1 MNKIY
6 SRLAFTNIKNNKTL
20 YMPYIISGMVMIAMF
35 YVMMFLNNS
44 KGLGK
49 VPGAE
54 ILVDIMGLGCGIIAI
69 FSYIFLFYTNSFIIK
84 RRKKEVGI
92 YNILGMEKRHIA
104 RVLIIETLTVALAA
118 IVSGIIAGILFS
130 KLLIMFLYRIINI
143 KAQIN
148 FTVSTSAVV
157 NTILIFGVLYFLTL
171 IYISYIFLFYTNSF
185 IIKRRK
191 KEVGIYNILGM
202 EKRHIARVLIIET
215 LTVALAAI
223 VSGIIAGI
231 LFSKLLI
238 MFLYRI
244 INIKAQI
251 NFTVSTSAV
260 VNTILIFGVLY
271 FLTLIY
277 NLMQVKLANPIELL
291 RGGNVGEKEPKSK
304 WLIAIIG
311 LGCLAGGYYI
321 AITTK
326 SPLQVLSLF
335 FVAVLLVIVGTY
347 LLFISGSIVIL
358 KALRKNKKFYY
369 NKKHFAAV
377 SGMIYRM
384 KQNAGGLASICVL
397 STMVLVVVSTT
408 VSMYAGMEGEL
419 KQRYPSDISVYSWYK
434 EVPADV
440 NLDDAL
446 KEAAADSD
454 KIIADSACNVKDS
467 KSYTYFSWTVFR
479 EGTEFKPVLS
489 FDNDISLLYFV
500 TGDEIDE
507 METGFKERLNKKIPQ
522 LDTGSVAVY
531 GTEKFNGDIIN
542 LLGKEFKVAATEKT
556 AVSKDSYMSS
566 MYGGVYYVVV
576 DSKATLAEIFNL
588 NNSLGEDSV
597 PTMLNNEIDYNLYGS
612 SEDKLA
618 VAKALDKHFEEN
630 SVKSDVSGF
639 YEESRD
645 ANREQIYVLYGGL
658 FFIGIFLGTMFL
670 MVTVMIIFYKQISE
684 GYDDKARY
692 EIMEKVGMSNDE
704 VKKSITSQVRMVF
717 FLPIILAACH
727 LAAAFPL
734 LRRLLVM
741 FNLTDIKLIAIC
753 MTATFLVFVAI
764 YYIVFKIT
772 SRAYYR
778 IVGNQI

>member
-35 YVMMFLNNS
+35 YVMMFLDNS
-44 KGLGK
+44 KGLSK
-49 VPGAE
+49 VPGADA
-54 ILVDIMGLGCGIIAI
+54 LASIMGLGCGTIAV

-104 RVLIIETLTVALAA
+104 RVLIIETLTIALAA

-130 KLLIMFLYRIINI
+130 KLMIMFLYRIINI
-143 KAQIN
+143 KAQID
-148 FTVSTSAVV
+148 FAVS
-157 NTILIFGVLYFLTL
+157 NG
-171 IYISYIFLFYTNSF
+171 
-185 IIKRRK
+185 
-191 KEVGIYNILGM
+191 
-202 EKRHIARVLIIET
+202 
-215 LTVALAAI
+215 
-223 VSGIIAGI
+223 
-231 LFSKLLI
+231 
-238 MFLYRI
+238 
-244 INIKAQI
+244 
-251 NFTVSTSAV
+251 AV

-434 EVPADV
+434 
-440 NLDDAL
+440 
-446 KEAAADSD
+446 
-454 KIIADSACNVKDS
+454 
-467 KSYTYFSWTVFR
+467 
-479 EGTEFKPVLS
+479 
-489 FDNDISLLYFV
+489 
-500 TGDEIDE
+500 
-507 METGFKERLNKKIPQ
+507 
-522 LDTGSVAVY
+522 
-531 GTEKFNGDIIN
+531 
-542 LLGKEFKVAATEKT
+542 
-556 AVSKDSYMSS
+556 
-566 MYGGVYYVVV
+566 
-576 DSKATLAEIFNL
+576 
-588 NNSLGEDSV
+588 
-597 PTMLNNEIDYNLYGS
+597 
-612 SEDKLA
+612 
-618 VAKALDKHFEEN
+618 HFEEN

-741 FNLTDIKLIAIC
+741 FNLTDVKLIVIC
-753 MTATFLVFVAI
+753 MVATLLVFMVI

>member
-49 VPGAE
+49 VPGADA
-54 ILVDIMGLGCGIIAI
+54 LASIMGLGCGTIAV

-130 KLLIMFLYRIINI
+130 KLMIMFLYRIINI
-143 KAQIN
+143 KAQID
-148 FTVSTSAVV
+148 FAVST
-157 NTILIFGVLYFLTL
+157 G
-171 IYISYIFLFYTNSF
+171 
-185 IIKRRK
+185 
-191 KEVGIYNILGM
+191 
-202 EKRHIARVLIIET
+202 
-215 LTVALAAI
+215 
-223 VSGIIAGI
+223 
-231 LFSKLLI
+231 
-238 MFLYRI
+238 
-244 INIKAQI
+244 
-251 NFTVSTSAV
+251 AV

-384 KQNAGGLASICVL
+384 KQNAG
-397 STMVLVVVSTT
+397 
-408 VSMYAGMEGEL
+408 MEGEL

-489 FDNDISLLYFV
+489 YDNDISLLYFV

-531 GTEKFNGDIIN
+531 GTKKFNGDIIN
-542 LLGKEFKVAATEKT
+542 LLGKEFKVAAAEKT

-566 MYGGVYYVVV
+566 MYSGVYYVVV

-588 NNSLGEDSV
+588 NSSLGEDSV

-670 MVTVMIIFYKQISE
+670 MVAVMIIFYKQISE

-717 FLPIILAACH
+717 FLPIMLATCH

-734 LRRLLVM
+734 LRRLLAM
-741 FNLTDIKLIAIC
+741 FNLTDVKLIAIC
-753 MTATFLVFVAI
+753 MVATLWVFAAI
-764 YYIVFKIT
+764 YYIVFRIT